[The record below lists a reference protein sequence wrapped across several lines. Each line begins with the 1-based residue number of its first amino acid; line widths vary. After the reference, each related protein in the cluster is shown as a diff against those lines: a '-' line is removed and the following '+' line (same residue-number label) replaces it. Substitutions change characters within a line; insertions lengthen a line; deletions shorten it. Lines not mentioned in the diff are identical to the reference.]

1 MLEQRGIC
9 LKGLFQG
16 WPREVVE
23 RVQKVGRRVDKRWG
37 QRVQIGNR
45 HRECVYVVLQG
56 EFELSLNTGV
66 EPVEQQVQSKQI
78 HSMSV
83 SEKRDAQRQVLFR
96 KLDRAHTKP
105 KIIKSPL

>member
-1 MLEQRGIC
+1 M
-9 LKGLFQG
+9 FQG
-16 WPREVVE
+16 WPREVVD
-23 RVQKVGRRVDKRWG
+23 RVQKVGKRVNKRWG
-37 QRVQIGNR
+37 QRIQVGNR
-45 HRECVYVVLQG
+45 HRECVYVVLHG

-66 EPVEQQVQSKQI
+66 EQTEQQVQSKQI

-96 KLDRAHTKP
+96 KLDRTHTKT